1 MGTGWSGTIPGDRIS
16 ETGLEYFIVLSL
28 SNGGLVSFPA
38 HTPNETPYYLPA
50 DLASAPVR
58 KFSAKTMGKVQKSVS
73 ENIIIISPEPQS
85 VIVPEDVVIAVSLF
99 YSEEVDTSDIRMLLD
114 QQPLENV
121 YYSEGII
128 TALIASLP
136 GGNHSVSLRLITRQ
150 GLPVEPVNWEFSVKD
165 EGFRVQ
171 DAINLKGEVG
181 ARISTE
187 ETAGT
192 MKTIEEL
199 TGQIS
204 SGLSWVDAKA
214 TFRLTSRENPYQQPF
229 HRFSGKVKFGNYLTI
244 NMGDYNP
251 TISPYMIDGRRVRG
265 IGVDIQ
271 FPWFRFQVVQGELNR
286 AVQEKDEVN
295 GGYILNTASIKS
307 DSLGTYTYP
316 LDRTGYTFQR
326 SLNMYQ
332 LTLQTPRRFRWRL
345 SALKARDDSETIQ
358 KILRNSATFT
368 VDSSA
373 TGLTPGTYTYGQF
386 TDLVS
391 AAGGRISFPDAHWSG
406 GDPEDNLVLGTT
418 FQGLFD
424 DQRLSFEFSWNF
436 SLYNRN
442 IWDGAVSRTEMDT
455 TLDDSL
461 DGFIGVN
468 YDENGLVME
477 GSLFIDTSKVF
488 DPTFYEGF
496 FTINAYMTPL
506 MPFDISS
513 YGKHPIAT
521 VVNMPSSAFH
531 FKLSGTYAL
540 QSFQIEYRQ
549 VGPEFVSLGNPYLS
563 TNIREFIAMD
573 QMTLLDRKL
582 HLSTTYKFY
591 DNKILATTVDPL
603 VTHSLTFG
611 ISISPS
617 PDVPSMMVNV
627 QSIGKTNEKK
637 ELDIVGDSR
646 QDLREDFKTIN
657 SLFSVTFPFRY
668 AGMKQLVAVNYST
681 ILNHDR
687 LKAERGANYIFNK
700 TDTDALSISL
710 STRLTP
716 TWRLISN
723 FSRTSLYLPLMNPDG
738 IIIQKPYSWTAIAV
752 NSQNS
757 FWDSRLRFTG
767 GLSFLRSTGD
777 VDSNIYGLKTGA
789 EYDVV
794 ENLVA
799 SLSLNL
805 QMSQVPSYRKDQLD
819 NDGDGK
825 TDELFEPWSI
835 NTSGLFLNLNYSF

>member
-1 MGTGWSGTIPGDRIS
+1 
-16 ETGLEYFIVLSL
+16 
-28 SNGGLVSFPA
+28 
-38 HTPNETPYYLPA
+38 
-50 DLASAPVR
+50 
-58 KFSAKTMGKVQKSVS
+58 
-73 ENIIIISPEPQS
+73 
-85 VIVPEDVVIAVSLF
+85 
-99 YSEEVDTSDIRMLLD
+99 
-114 QQPLENV
+114 
-121 YYSEGII
+121 
-128 TALIASLP
+128 
-136 GGNHSVSLRLITRQ
+136 
-150 GLPVEPVNWEFSVKD
+150 
-165 EGFRVQ
+165 
-171 DAINLKGEVG
+171 
-181 ARISTE
+181 
-187 ETAGT
+187 
-192 MKTIEEL
+192 
-199 TGQIS
+199 
-204 SGLSWVDAKA
+204 
-214 TFRLTSRENPYQQPF
+214 
-229 HRFSGKVKFGNYLTI
+229 
-244 NMGDYNP
+244 
-251 TISPYMIDGRRVRG
+251 
-265 IGVDIQ
+265 
-271 FPWFRFQVVQGELNR
+271 
-286 AVQEKDEVN
+286 
-295 GGYILNTASIKS
+295 
-307 DSLGTYTYP
+307 
-316 LDRTGYTFQR
+316 
-326 SLNMYQ
+326 
-332 LTLQTPRRFRWRL
+332 
-345 SALKARDDSETIQ
+345 
-358 KILRNSATFT
+358 
-368 VDSSA
+368 
-373 TGLTPGTYTYGQF
+373 
-386 TDLVS
+386 
-391 AAGGRISFPDAHWSG
+391 SG